1 MRSAHV
7 GAMAGSEHWIAGLRD
22 RQGGRWGPLRSSPSE
37 RRPCSYSCHCIATPS
52 HYEFK
57 SLRES
62 LQSQGLLLKGLAEMI
77 PKLMHRLL
85 VLIGLVLLFN
95 AGRFLF
101 EPNAPH
107 YLLLILSSC
116 CMGFGLG
123 LKPLSDRS
131 IRGED
136 VMHRYQSSFAHAEP
150 LRRFALLGLTAMGVG
165 QLDALRNLTDN
176 VEADAAAADRPTPAA
191 SASRPPAAAPA
202 GRAASG

>member
-1 MRSAHV
+1 MS
-7 GAMAGSEHWIAGLRD
+7 
-22 RQGGRWGPLRSSPSE
+22 
-37 RRPCSYSCHCIATPS
+37 
-52 HYEFK
+52 
-57 SLRES
+57 
-62 LQSQGLLLKGLAEMI
+62 LKGLAEMF

-85 VLIGLVLLFN
+85 VLMGFVLLFN
-95 AGRFLF
+95 AGHFLF

-123 LKPLSDRS
+123 LKPMSDRT